1 MTDNNGSFGWD
12 DEIVL
17 DEPEFVVLMPGK
29 YVGSI
34 YKVERKRES
43 KGKLNG
49 RLYAE
54 ISLAVEDDQGQ
65 TAYIKDKLYLVDKL
79 KFKIKNFLRVT
90 GVGKT
95 GEPVRVN
102 LISQAVGRKVF
113 VTLGCQIKNRTTNE
127 YELLDAKEAQR
138 LLDNGEN
145 VYNVVR
151 KYEPYKSAE
160 NNESM
165 DEFGFAQI

>member
-1 MTDNNGSFGWD
+1 MTNNGSFGWD
-12 DEIVL
+12 DEIIL

-43 KGKLNG
+43 KGKFNG
-49 RLYAE
+49 HLYAE
-54 ISLAVEDDQGQ
+54 ISLAIEDDQGQ
-65 TAYIKDKLYLVDKL
+65 TAHIKDKLYLIDNM
-79 KFKIKNFLRVT
+79 KFKIKNFLMVT
-90 GVGKT
+90 GAGKK

-102 LISQAVGRKVF
+102 LISQTVGRKVL
-113 VTLGCQIKNRTTNE
+113 VTLGCQIKNRSTDK
-127 YELLDAKEAQR
+127 YELLEAKEAQR
-138 LLDNGEN
+138 LLDSGEN

-151 KYEPYKSAE
+151 KYEQYKSTE

-165 DEFGFAQI
+165 DEFGFTEA